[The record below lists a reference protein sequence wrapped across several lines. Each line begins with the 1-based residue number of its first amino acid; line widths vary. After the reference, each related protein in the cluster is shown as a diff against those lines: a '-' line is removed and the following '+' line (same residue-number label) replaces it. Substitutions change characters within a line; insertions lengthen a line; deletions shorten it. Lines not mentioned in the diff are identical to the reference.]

1 MQDFFFKELCCLEE
15 RGDWFFSGEGCI
27 FKAVFLLQSG
37 KFPHVF
43 FTLQVLATFFDIL
56 SLCQMASPMEV
67 IWKAGAD
74 GRKIV
79 SPLNC
84 SVRVIC
90 FPH

>member
-1 MQDFFFKELCCLEE
+1 MQDFFLKELCCLGE

-37 KFPHVF
+37 KFPNVF

-79 SPLNC
+79 SSLNC

>member
-1 MQDFFFKELCCLEE
+1 MQDFFKKELCCLGEM
-15 RGDWFFSGEGCI
+15 GDWFFSGWGCI

-37 KFPHVF
+37 KFPNVF
-43 FTLQVLATFFDIL
+43 FTLQVLATFFDTL
-56 SLCQMASPMEV
+56 SLCQMANPVEV
-67 IWKAGAD
+67 VWKAGAD

-90 FPH
+90 FPN